1 MNGRITVHCTTKDR
15 HTEVSL
21 LLQSLRTQSV
31 QEFDIIVLDDASG
44 LPLSQCYFFMSIVNR
59 MKIEGHKIK
68 LLRNEISQ
76 GVCHARNTLIENDD
90 FENEYV
96 YRADDDTIL
105 EADYFERLLK
115 VISSGYDLASGIV
128 PYNGMP
134 ELKREVKNVKPI
146 INRHAL
152 DAEGNIVVRNDD
164 CGYGYIESEILPT
177 HQFRT
182 AALYKKKAFEGIK
195 YPVTLSFTGF
205 REELWFSFQAIL
217 KGLKL
222 GVDTGAIAYHLQTP
236 SGGVRSPDYA
246 QRVMLDEETTN
257 RWVRDMFLKHGNFLL
272 KYEEQF
278 K

>member
-31 QEFDIIVLDDASG
+31 HEFDIIVLVDSSG
-44 LPLSQCYFFMSIVNR
+44 LLLIQCYFFMSIVNR

-146 INRHAL
+146 INRHVLEADYFERLLKVISSGYDLASGIVPYNGMPELKREVKNVKPIINRHAL
-152 DAEGNIVVRNDD
+152 DAEGNIVVR
-164 CGYGYIESEILPT
+164 
-177 HQFRT
+177 
-182 AALYKKKAFEGIK
+182 
-195 YPVTLSFTGF
+195 
-205 REELWFSFQAIL
+205 
-217 KGLKL
+217 
-222 GVDTGAIAYHLQTP
+222 
-236 SGGVRSPDYA
+236 
-246 QRVMLDEETTN
+246 
-257 RWVRDMFLKHGNFLL
+257 
-272 KYEEQF
+272 
-278 K
+278 